1 MKSIPVRMV
10 GLVLLVVLGL
20 GACAG
25 KRVIV
30 DTKGVDM
37 SRYQQDYA
45 ECENYAAQVNS
56 GGQVARSAGFGA
68 AVGAALGAIFG
79 NSRDVARGAGA
90 GGVVGGAKGAVRGD
104 NEKTQVLRNC
114 LRGRGYRVLN

>member
-1 MKSIPVRMV
+1 MKANAWM
-10 GLVLLVVLGL
+10 VLLLASSLGL

-30 DTKGVDM
+30 DTQGVDM
-37 SRYQQDYA
+37 SRYERDYA
-45 ECENYAAQVNS
+45 DCETYAGQVNT

-68 AVGAALGAIFG
+68 AIGAALGAIFG
-79 NSRDVARGAGA
+79 NSSAVARGAGA